1 MKANYNKIINKIGI
15 SNIENND
22 SDKPLYFIK
31 LNFSIELL
39 KLIIFL
45 FITAFF
51 ILLQYNNNFIAKS
64 NKIDILR
71 LVYLYT
77 FGLAFG
83 DLMILFLIGFY
94 LTLIL
99 NWLSPFLK
107 NKYFRWFFS
116 HQKVNYLTLK
126 KQTIIFIWLNLLV
139 ITIIYHSVL
148 LFFRVD
154 LHTTIISKNEIIDVF
169 KKGWIYSFTNEN
181 SILKTKFS
189 NELPNASFNIG
200 VYADTLLN
208 LPVLLTFSPYLS
220 WLIALFIFGF
230 SWLKLITIKPREYL
244 KNLNINKVTLPD
256 IRKYIYKNKLGFYLT
271 NQTKN
276 LFNLLA
282 LMASILKIEIYKTK
296 YSVLL
301 DKIKNNLDEII
312 QNEEFIA
319 FITKNNGSDNDSKKS
334 KESKPESKIFQKI
347 NIEPDLLISSVNPES
362 LLIENTKNVNDYDAN
377 QLEFSSYTN
386 EFSADEIQIQ
396 TTEINQN
403 TDLGFLYQTDTH
415 EVVSEFDNNNLNV
428 SSILN
433 DESVAAVSNIPINQP
448 NFSIDT
454 VEIELDNTQTEST
467 LNNIADEETSLVSN
481 QTNSSN
487 LLESNEPYFYI
498 NTSEL
503 YIDNNDQKPY
513 ETIKLD
519 NFNNEKLSNDSS
531 LILDFDFENNNQKLA
546 NKINEKG
553 QKYSNFDDEN
563 SWISPILSDNK

>member
-31 LNFSIELL
+31 LNFGIELL

-107 NKYFRWFFS
+107 NKYFRWFFK

-139 ITIIYHSVL
+139 IAIIYHSVL
-148 LFFRVD
+148 LFYRVD
-154 LHTTIISKNEIIDVF
+154 LHTSIIPKNEILNVF

-181 SILKTKFS
+181 SILKTNFS
-189 NELPNASFNIG
+189 KELPNASFNIG

-220 WLIALFIFGF
+220 WLIALFIFSF
-230 SWLKLITIKPREYL
+230 SWLKLVTIKPREYL
-244 KNLNINKVTLPD
+244 KNLNINKSTLPD
-256 IRKYIYKNKLGFYLT
+256 VRKYIFKNKLGFYLT

-301 DKIKNNLDEII
+301 DEIENNFDEIV

-319 FITKNNGSDNDSKKS
+319 FINKHNGADNDTKKP
-334 KESKPESKIFQKI
+334 KEAKSEAKAFQKI
-347 NIEPDLLISSVNPES
+347 NIEPDLLISSVNPVS
-362 LLIENTKNVNDYDAN
+362 LLVDNTNNINEYDTK

-386 EFSADEIQIQ
+386 EFNADEIQGF
-396 TTEINQN
+396 TNES
-403 TDLGFLYQTDTH
+403 TDLEFLYQSDTH
-415 EVVSEFDNNNLNV
+415 AVTNDFDNNSLD
-428 SSILN
+428 SESILSKEPII
-433 DESVAAVSNIPINQP
+433 DKSNNPINQP
-448 NFSIDT
+448 NFNIDT
-454 VEIELDNTQTEST
+454 IELELDNAKLESSQH
-467 LNNIADEETSLVSN
+467 NIINDEAKLVNDQSI
-481 QTNSSN
+481 TDN
-487 LLESNEPYFYI
+487 LPESNEPYFFI
-498 NTSEL
+498 NTTEL
-503 YIDNNDQKPY
+503 YIDNNDQKSY

-519 NFNNEKLSNDSS
+519 NFRNTELSNNSS
-531 LILDFDFENNNQKLA
+531 LIFEFDFENDDQKLI
-546 NKINEKG
+546 NKTNRKN
-553 QKYSNFDDEN
+553 QNYSNFDNDN